1 MYEKVIQFVLPDLR
15 AYGKRP
21 PKLRHLSF
29 TSFMNE
35 FVFQLDESGIVLYP
49 HLFSVPKFN
58 LLDKL
63 SKIYIPFRLGSY
75 NDYKIIATSE
85 IYTNFVE
92 EESIESMLSTVRD
105 TLDEEQIQSSRILW
119 DDGSFEYLDSF
130 IYDPESDIKHN
141 IAILF
146 IEEEV
151 EVYIHNYWYEER
163 YCNIQ
168 LELTDSMKIP
178 SVDEYF
184 YRTDDTII
192 LQSIISKYCT
202 AKRPIYTHMNYSSDF
217 KLGKEILTAVI
228 GVRPRDYLIYYKKQ
242 PDFEIL
248 EFWLITFIEG
258 TTAKLYLQ
266 QKCVNRVWDS
276 PTVLKKFLDFQQTL
290 DCTVK
295 LIEDRF
301 GDLPF
306 DFTLF

>member
-1 MYEKVIQFVLPDLR
+1 MYEKIIQFVLPDLR
-15 AYGKRP
+15 AYEKRP
-21 PKLRHLSF
+21 PKMRKLSF

-35 FVFQLDESGIVLYP
+35 FVFQLDKSGIVLYP
-49 HLFSVPKFN
+49 HLFSVPEFN

-63 SKIYIPFRLGSY
+63 NRIYIPFKLGSY
-75 NDYKIIATSE
+75 NDYKIISTSD
-85 IYTNFVE
+85 IYTNFVK

-146 IEEEV
+146 IGEEV

-163 YCNIQ
+163 YCDIS
-168 LELTDSMKIP
+168 LELTYGKKIP
-178 SVDEYF
+178 SFGEY
-184 YRTDDTII
+184 YYKTSNTII

-202 AKRPIYTHMNYSSDF
+202 AKRPIFTHKNYGSDF
-217 KLGKEILTAVI
+217 KLEEEIPTAVI

-266 QKCVNRVWDS
+266 QKCVNGVWDS
-276 PTVLKKFLDFQQTL
+276 PTVLNKFLDFQQTL
-290 DCTVK
+290 HCTVK

-301 GDLPF
+301 GDLPL